1 MAIVQ
6 VTQYLRPNGK
16 QRLTWAE
23 VPDEV
28 AQAADE
34 KDLILSAEVLP
45 TDEVAIYCRR
55 ASQSEEE
62 ELIYLAK
69 NGPGEN
75 SPVEKLIE
83 AVMEA

>member
-16 QRLTWAE
+16 QRLAWAE

-45 TDEVAIYCRR
+45 TNEVAIYCRR
-55 ASQSEEE
+55 ESQSEEE
-62 ELIYLAK
+62 ERVYLAE

-75 SPVEKLIE
+75 SPIEKLIE
-83 AVMEA
+83 AVMET